1 VSEPVEIVNRENLV
15 ERHPHGLRFLDDEG
29 RCLACAVGV
38 LTAEVERVR
47 AALRLMSRHAE
58 EQELLMPLHEQR
70 QVTEALA

>member
-1 VSEPVEIVNRENLV
+1 MSNEAEGVEQH
-15 ERHPHGLRFLDDEG
+15 RHGTRFLDDEG

-38 LTAEVERVR
+38 LTAKLEGVR